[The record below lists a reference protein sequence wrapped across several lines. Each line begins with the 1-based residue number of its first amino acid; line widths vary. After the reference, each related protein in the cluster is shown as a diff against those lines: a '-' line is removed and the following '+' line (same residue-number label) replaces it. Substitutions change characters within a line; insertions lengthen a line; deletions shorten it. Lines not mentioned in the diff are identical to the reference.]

1 MPKCCVCKLPVFRIK
16 APGVQCSGTC
26 REFYH
31 FEKCS
36 HLTNKEIELIER
48 QRLTWQCKS
57 CKSKR
62 TSLIFSRSGSVS
74 DNETDKFQYEK
85 ILSNQKAIMKS
96 LTDLKDLTE
105 SCVNSI
111 TSNSSKIEL
120 LLNRNANDGAI
131 ATANNIA
138 VLENVNVRTHE
149 MFNEIEA
156 LCDNSVCSS
165 SESDDE
171 EVVTVVATAQVH
183 RNYSE
188 DTIVIPNAI
197 VNKAAI
203 TQHGNKKQ
211 KKKPLNREKISR
223 LIVRP
228 THFQTSDKTKTDLRN
243 KVNVSVPISGVRN
256 AANGGVIIAC
266 KNSDEIQALQRE
278 AADNLGTDYEVRLL
292 EKYNPKI
299 LIVGMSTLIDKTSLS
314 EKLKYQNSFLK
325 NSTISVIKVQQSTK
339 SKCFNAVVELDNQ
352 SYKKALQLKKLF
364 VDWERC
370 FVYDNVYVVQCFKC
384 CGYNHKT
391 GICKNV
397 QSCSKCAQQH
407 LFKDCSNDF
416 TRCINCK
423 TANEKFKMNLDV
435 NHPAWDKKCSVYLRK
450 IQLEKRKINYN
461 D

>member
-16 APGVQCSGTC
+16 APGVQCSGAC

-36 HLTNKEIELIER
+36 HLTNNEMELIER
-48 QRLTWQCKS
+48 QRLTWQCKG

-62 TSLIFSRSGSVS
+62 SSLIFSRSGSVS
-74 DNETDKFQYEK
+74 DTDTEADKFQYEK
-85 ILSNQKAIMKS
+85 KILSNQNAMMASLADLKS
-96 LTDLKDLTE
+96 LVE
-105 SCVNSI
+105 SCVTRVNY
-111 TSNSSKIEL
+111 NSSKIDL
-120 LLNRNANDGAI
+120 LLNRNVNDDAMV
-131 ATANNIA
+131 TSNTRT
-138 VLENVNVRTHE
+138 VLDNLDERTHE
-149 MFNEIEA
+149 IMNEIEA
-156 LCDNSVCSS
+156 IGDTS
-165 SESDDE
+165 SESDIE
-171 EVVTVVATAQVH
+171 EAVTVVTTAQVH

-188 DTIVIPNAI
+188 DTIVMPNSNS
-197 VNKAAI
+197 NKAAS
-203 TQHGNKKQ
+203 TQQ
-211 KKKPLNREKISR
+211 RKKKPKRKPINRGKISR

-228 THFQTSDKTKTDLRN
+228 THSQTSDKTKDDLRN

-266 KNSDEIQALQRE
+266 KNSDEIQALQKE
-278 AADNLGTDYEVRLL
+278 AADHLGIDYEVRLL

-314 EKLKYQNSFLK
+314 QKLKSQNSFLQ
-325 NSTISVIKVQQSTK
+325 NSTITVVKVQQSTK
-339 SKCFNAVVELDNQ
+339 SKYFNAVVELDNQ
-352 SYKKALQLKKLF
+352 SYKKALQLKKVF
-364 VDWERC
+364 IDWERC
-370 FVYDNVYVVQCFKC
+370 FVYENVYVVQCYKC

-391 GICKNV
+391 DICKNV

-435 NHPAWDKKCSVYLRK
+435 NHPSWDKKCTVYLRK
-450 IQLEKRKINYN
+450 IQLERRKINYN